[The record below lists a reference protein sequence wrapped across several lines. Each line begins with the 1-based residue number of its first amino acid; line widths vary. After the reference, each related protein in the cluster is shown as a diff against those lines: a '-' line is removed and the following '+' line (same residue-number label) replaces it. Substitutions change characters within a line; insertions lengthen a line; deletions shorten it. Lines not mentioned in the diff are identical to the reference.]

1 MYQAETAS
9 KLGHLDVLKSE
20 HVKKLIEEFETI
32 SSEDV
37 NSSDISGWQIVEH
50 KPSPF
55 KIIYCVD
62 GSIAPVIGLG
72 AVKKELAFV
81 KTALFALDESNLEH
95 IDKKYPPPL
104 QMKKLMENS
113 AHLHSTVFPLKNIR
127 LNDISLY
134 DSVRRI
140 VFDSFNDPSQ
150 HGHIYETYK
159 WLIYKKWNPD
169 LKSASPF
176 FECPHLDCRIKIE
189 GIPYDQDKINCPHC
203 GEEVLSTDLIGLH
216 MEMSELAAADS
227 LATGYMLIHETIML
241 FSAIRYF
248 WESDLL
254 KKDPKKKEL
263 PERLFI
269 KDGPLNLRSQ
279 YSKIV
284 PNIRE
289 FLKFAVDSGNPVY
302 LIGQEKTGAFD
313 DFFQTIERNIEPKE
327 PVQKFS
333 SFKPLT
339 HKYIRE
345 EVQCAPFRENEYG
358 LKTNYGEKVLVK
370 VDSKTAVVLN
380 VPPYEYKTSHDADYS
395 NFPRT
400 EDLIGIEKII
410 EGLHSLV
417 TVKYKN
423 ALLPIV
429 LANGIA
435 SLSSYPSASVLK
447 LFAFDSLK

>member
-20 HVKKLIEEFETI
+20 HVNKLIEEFEAIGSDDIDST
-32 SSEDV
+32 
-37 NSSDISGWQIVEH
+37 DISGWQTIEH

-62 GSIAPVIGLG
+62 GSIAPVVGLG

-95 IDKKYPPPL
+95 IDKKYPHPL

-127 LNDISLY
+127 LKDISLY

-150 HGHIYETYK
+150 DGHIYETYK
-159 WLIYKKWNPD
+159 WLIYKKWDPS
-169 LKSASPF
+169 LKSTSPAF
-176 FECPHLDCRIKIE
+176 QCPYLNCLVEIK
-189 GIPYDQDKINCPHC
+189 GIPYNLDKMNCPHC
-203 GEEVLSTDLIGLH
+203 NQEIYSTDVIGFH
-216 MEMSELAAADS
+216 MEMNEFSAPDS
-227 LATGYMLIHETIML
+227 LATSYMLIHETITL
-241 FSAIRYF
+241 FSAIRFF
-248 WESDLL
+248 WQNDKEQL
-254 KKDPKKKEL
+254 KHI
-263 PERLFI
+263 LFI
-269 KDGPLNLRSQ
+269 KDGPLSLRSQ
-279 YSKIV
+279 YSKLV

-289 FLKFAVDSGNPVY
+289 FLKFSVDSKNPIY
-302 LIGQEKTGAFD
+302 LMGQEKTGAFD
-313 DFFQTIERNIEPKE
+313 DFFQTIEKNLEPKE
-327 PVQKFS
+327 STQRIS

-345 EVQCAPFRENEYG
+345 AVQCAPFRENEYG

-380 VPPYEYKTSHDADYS
+380 VPPYEYKTSDHADYI

-400 EDLIGIEKII
+400 EDLIGVEKII

-447 LFAFDSLK
+447 LFAFDVLKVK